1 MNGYL
6 IFSGIVNIIYEQSLK
21 TFLTSHDQFSSI
33 SFSFSLEKRRF
44 LSTVSKA
51 FLKSMKHRNVS
62 LPLSLLFLSILQRT
76 NRWSMQD
83 RPDLNPFCSSASKL
97 CCSRNFWSLVLRS
110 LEYTLATQH
119 IKVMQRLCKV
129 SRGSL
134 SLKIYPI
141 LYKAAETT
149 IDQ

>member
-62 LPLSLLFLSILQRT
+62 LPSRLLFLSIRQRT
-76 NRWSMQD
+76 NRWLMED
-83 RPDLNPFCSSASKL
+83 CPDLNPFCSSASKL
-97 CCSRNFWSLVLRS
+97 CCSRNFWSLALRS

-119 IKVMQRLCKV
+119 IKVMQRFCKV
-129 SRGSL
+129 SHRVL
-134 SLKIYPI
+134 VLKDISHI
-141 LYKAAETT
+141 
-149 IDQ
+149 I